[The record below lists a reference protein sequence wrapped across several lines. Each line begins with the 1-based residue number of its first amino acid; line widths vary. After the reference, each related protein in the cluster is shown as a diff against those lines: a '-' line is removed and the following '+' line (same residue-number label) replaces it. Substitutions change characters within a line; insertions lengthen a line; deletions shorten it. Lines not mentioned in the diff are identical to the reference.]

1 MSPDQ
6 FCPVADLFP
15 DPALLVTREGVVA
28 AANRAAVQFLAA
40 DPTGRPLTDLAAG
53 PADAVRDFLRVAARG
68 RDPVPGRLDLRDG
81 NGRPVSV
88 RAYGSASPPGHVLV
102 RLVRAEAAVSPFAA
116 LGQKVEELTR
126 EVHRR
131 RRAEE
136 RLWERSELFRVTLAS
151 IGDAVITTDPA
162 GVVTFVNPAAEALTG
177 WAAAEAA
184 GRPVEEV
191 FRIVNEH
198 TWQPPENPALRALRD
213 GMIVGLA
220 NHTALIA
227 RDGRV
232 RLIDDSAAP
241 IRDGSGAV
249 AGAVMVFRD
258 VTDRRR
264 AAEAQ
269 AFLAAIV
276 ESSDDAIL
284 SKALDGVILSWNA
297 GAERLFGYT
306 AEEAVGRPIT
316 LILPPDR
323 IDEEAAILARLRR
336 GERIDHYETV
346 RLAKGGRPIHVSLTI
361 SPVRDSA
368 GRIVAASNVTR
379 DITGSKRAERDARF
393 LADASAALASLV
405 DEVSAMQ
412 KMARLAVPFFAD
424 WCAVDMRDGESLR
437 RVAVAHVD
445 PAKVQLA
452 HELHRRYPP
461 DPAAPHG
468 IWHVVRAGEPELVP
482 EITDEMLAAT
492 IRDPE
497 QLRAIRELG
506 LRSYMGVPVAAR
518 GKVLGAI
525 TFIAAESG
533 RRYDSRDLAV
543 AEDLARRAAVAVENA
558 RLYQALREADRR
570 KDEFLATLAHELR
583 NPLAPIRNGL
593 EVMKQS
599 GADPGQVRHA
609 REVAE
614 RQVDH
619 LTKLVNDLVDV
630 SRIARGRIELRKEP
644 VDLGELVTRAVEAA
658 RPTIDAEGHA
668 LAVRLPAGPVRLVAD
683 PVRLTQVLVNLLVN
697 AARYTDRGGR
707 IEVAAGREGDE
718 AVVRVRDTGI
728 GLAAESLGRVFEP
741 FVQVAPAGHRSQGG
755 LGIGL
760 TLARSLA
767 ELHGGTV
774 TAESPG
780 PGRGSTFTV
789 RLPLT
794 ETEPEGEKRR
804 EVGPEGER
812 GKGGDEEMKPES
824 FSPSPPRRVLVVDDN
839 ADAADSLAVLLRL
852 LGHDV
857 RVTHDGPRA
866 LAAAADG
873 WPELVLLDIGMP
885 GMDGYEVAR
894 RLRADP
900 ATAGAVLAALTGWGQ
915 EEDRRRSK
923 EAGFDHHLVKPAD
936 LDMLQRLLAGLPA
949 RAP

>member
-28 AANRAAVQFLAA
+28 AANRAAARYLAT
-40 DPTGRPLTDLAAG
+40 DLTGRPLADLAAG
-53 PADAVRDFLRVAARG
+53 PADAVRDFLRLAARS
-68 RDPVPGRLDLRDG
+68 RDPLPGRLDLRGGD
-81 NGRPVSV
+81 GRPVPV
-88 RAYGSASPPGHVLV
+88 QAYGSAAPHGHVLV
-102 RLVRAEAAVSPFAA
+102 RLVRAAPAVSAFAT
-116 LGQKVEELTR
+116 LSQKVEELAR

-131 RRAEE
+131 RGAED
-136 RLWERSELFRVTLAS
+136 RLRERSELLRVTLAS
-151 IGDAVITTDPA
+151 IGDAVIATDPA

-177 WAAAEAA
+177 WPAAEAA
-184 GRPVEEV
+184 GRPLEEV

-198 TWQPPENPALRALRD
+198 TRQPPENPALRALRD
-213 GMIVGLA
+213 GVVVGLA
-220 NHTALIA
+220 NHTALIT
-227 RDGRV
+227 RDGRE

-241 IRDGSGAV
+241 IRDA
-249 AGAVMVFRD
+249 AGAVVGAVLVFRD

-269 AFLAAIV
+269 AFLAAII

-284 SKALDGVILSWNA
+284 SKTLDGVIRSWNA

-306 AEEAVGRPIT
+306 AAEAVGRPIT
-316 LILPPDR
+316 LIIPPDR
-323 IDEEAAILARLRR
+323 YDEEAAILARLRR

-346 RLAKGGRPIHVSLTI
+346 RLAKGGRPVHVSLTI
-361 SPVRDSA
+361 SPVRDAA

-379 DITGSKRAERDARF
+379 DITGSKRTERDARF
-393 LADASAALASLV
+393 LADASAALAALV

-412 KMARLAVPFFAD
+412 KVARLAVPFFAD
-424 WCAVDMRDGESLR
+424 WCAVDMLDGESLR

-445 PAKVQLA
+445 PAKVEQARDLY
-452 HELHRRYPP
+452 RRYPP

-468 IWHVVRAGEPELVP
+468 VWHVVRTGASELVP

-497 QLRAIRELG
+497 QLQAIRELG
-506 LRSYMGVPVAAR
+506 LRSYMAVPVAAR
-518 GKVLGAI
+518 GKVLGVV

-533 RRYDSRDLAV
+533 RQYDGRDLAV

-558 RLYQALREADRR
+558 RLYQALRESDRR

-583 NPLAPIRNGL
+583 NPLAPIRSGL
-593 EVMKQS
+593 EVMKLP
-599 GADPGQVRHA
+599 GADPGQVRNA

-630 SRIARGRIELRKEP
+630 SRIVRGRIELRKEP
-644 VDLGELVTRAVEAA
+644 VDLGELVARAVEAA
-658 RPTIDAEGHA
+658 RPAIDADGHA
-668 LAVRLPAGPVRLVAD
+668 LTVRPSPEPVRLAAD
-683 PVRLTQVLVNLLVN
+683 PVRLTQVLVNLLTN

-741 FVQVAPAGHRSQGG
+741 FVQEAPAGHRSQGG

-804 EVGPEGER
+804 GGE
-812 GKGGDEEMKPES
+812 EEMKLGS

-857 RVTHDGPRA
+857 RVAHDGPQA
-866 LAAAADG
+866 LAAAAGG

-923 EAGFDHHLVKPAD
+923 EAGFDLHLVKPAD
-936 LDMLQRLLAGLPA
+936 LGELQRLLAELPA